1 MKLIQFDGT
10 EFTIADEAL
19 LVKPIR
25 ELFQKEKSKKKEE
38 FWKEMSYIWFMCDPP
53 SSYQYLIN
61 EDERAAEIKS
71 QEGLGLDWKPSPTVI
86 EAMKIYRRQTTTTA
100 SLLIED
106 MRYGLDSIRAIIR
119 KISKAV
125 NTETDE
131 DATDGGSVL
140 AMKLDKALDS
150 MTKACDKIPDLAKK
164 LSDAEKALAKDF
176 ATEEKAR
183 GNVERAIGEDI

>member
-1 MKLIQFDGT
+1 MKLIEFDGT

-25 ELFQKEKSKKKEE
+25 ELFRKDKSKNKEE
-38 FWKEMSYIWFMCDPP
+38 FWKQMSYMWFMCDPR
-53 SSYQYLIN
+53 SNYQYLLD
-61 EDERAAEIKS
+61 EDERSMEVKT
-71 QEGLGLDWKPSPTVI
+71 QEGLGSDWKPSPTLL
-86 EAMKIYRRQTTTTA
+86 EAMKIYKRQSTTTA

-106 MRYGLDSIRAIIR
+106 MRFGLDSIRAIIR

-125 NTETDE
+125 NVESD
-131 DATDGGSVL
+131 DDGKDSGNVL

-176 ATEEKAR
+176 ASEDKAR
-183 GNVERAIGEDI
+183 GNTTMAIGEDI